1 MKHRLIFGFVLPRSY
16 NLQFFTP
23 AYHDEIC
30 KAILIYDFLDKPT
43 MTKFIRK
50 KSGINNWGLFAGQ
63 DFKKGDKVIE
73 YKGKKY
79 THKQVEEDDRFDNS
93 KAIYLFT
100 LNKKT
105 VLDGDTKS
113 NTAKYIN
120 HTCDPNCEVDIIRG
134 KIWILAIQ
142 DIKKGDELSYDYG
155 FGYDED
161 YKQFRCKCGSKNCCG
176 YIVRDDQRWRIN
188 RKFAKTKKA
197 RIKRV

>member
-1 MKHRLIFGFVLPRSY
+1 MLKYF
-16 NLQFFTP
+16 
-23 AYHDEIC
+23 
-30 KAILIYDFLDKPT
+30 
-43 MTKFIRK
+43 RK
-50 KSGINNWGLFAGQ
+50 KSGINNWGLFAAKNIQ
-63 DFKKGDKVIE
+63 KGEKVIE

-79 THKQVEEDDRFDNS
+79 THKEVENDERFDNS

-105 VLDGDTKS
+105 VLDGTIKS

-120 HTCDPNCEVDIIRG
+120 HSCNPNCEVDIIKG
-134 KIWILAIQ
+134 KIWIIAEK
-142 DIKKGDELSYDYG
+142 DIKKNNELSYDYG

-161 YKQFRCKCGSKNCCG
+161 YKQFPCKCGSKMCCG

>member
-1 MKHRLIFGFVLPRSY
+1 MIVLIIQK
-16 NLQFFTP
+16 QF
-23 AYHDEIC
+23 
-30 KAILIYDFLDKPT
+30 
-43 MTKFIRK
+43 
-50 KSGINNWGLFAGQ
+50 
-63 DFKKGDKVIE
+63 
-73 YKGKKY
+73 
-79 THKQVEEDDRFDNS
+79 
-93 KAIYLFT
+93 IYLL
-100 LNKKT
+100 LNKKI
-105 VLDGDTKS
+105 VLDGDIKS

-120 HTCDPNCEVDIIRG
+120 HSCNPNCEVDIIKG

-197 RIKRV
+197 RTKRA